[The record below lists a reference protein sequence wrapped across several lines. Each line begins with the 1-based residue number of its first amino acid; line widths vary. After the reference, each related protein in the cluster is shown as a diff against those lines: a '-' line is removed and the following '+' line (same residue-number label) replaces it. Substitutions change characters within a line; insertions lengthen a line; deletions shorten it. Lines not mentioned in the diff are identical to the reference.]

1 MLFDFFENLTGDY
14 DVAYIM
20 SNMIVFIGI
29 VFLFLFP
36 LFLPVFRN
44 SYFIDK
50 MNKKN
55 KKGNKQ
61 KSSFDTQLSK
71 LLGDTGRNDEVSECK
86 KEIEELKKEI
96 ARLKKQKN

>member
-14 DVAYIM
+14 DIACIITDF
-20 SNMIVFIGI
+20 IVVTGI
-29 VFLFLFP
+29 IFLLVIPFLI
-36 LFLPVFRN
+36 PVFRN

-55 KKGNKQ
+55 KRQNND
-61 KSSFDTQLSK
+61 FNTQLSK

>member
-1 MLFDFFENLTGDY
+1 MLCDFFERLTGDY
-14 DVAYIM
+14 DVACIITDF
-20 SNMIVFIGI
+20 IVLTGI
-29 VFLFLFP
+29 VFLFITP
-36 LFLPVFRN
+36 FLIPVFRN

-55 KKGNKQ
+55 KRQNR
-61 KSSFDTQLSK
+61 SFDTQLSK

>member
-1 MLFDFFENLTGDY
+1 MIFDFFERLTGDY
-14 DVAYIM
+14 DIAG
-20 SNMIVFIGI
+20 MITDFVVVTGI
-29 VFLFLFP
+29 IFLFVIP
-36 LFLPVFRN
+36 FLIPVFRN

-55 KKGNKQ
+55 KRQNR
-61 KSSFDTQLSK
+61 SFDTQLSK

>member
-1 MLFDFFENLTGDY
+1 MLFDFFEKLTGDY
-14 DVAYIM
+14 DIAG
-20 SNMIVFIGI
+20 MITDFVVVTGI
-29 VFLFLFP
+29 IFLFVIP
-36 LFLPVFRN
+36 FLIPVFRN

-55 KKGNKQ
+55 KRQNND
-61 KSSFDTQLSK
+61 FNTQLSK